1 VGGDLLDVD
10 NKVQMMLFQDST
22 EVPGSAK

>member
-10 NKVQMMLFQDST
+10 PEKARLLEALLDPPVSI
-22 EVPGSAK
+22 GA